1 MNDHRVDKRHRLTF
15 VTSVTVAVLLLIVLW
30 IGIPHLVGPPVPRTI
45 TIAAGSSSGVYY
57 SVAQRY
63 RSVLET
69 HGIEL
74 QLLETNGAVENLQR
88 LKDHDAMLAV
98 VQGGTGTRDE
108 HVGLSS
114 LASLYLEPVW
124 IFHRTD
130 SGVFDQLADLHGGRI
145 AIGPVGSGTH
155 TIAIE
160 WLTTNGFDIS
170 PDESGEQT
178 LADGTVLLPIT
189 AVAAA
194 DALEAGELEAA
205 FMVVGAESPVVA
217 RLMRSSEIELLSIR
231 RAKAYETRYRYLKT
245 VTFAEGMLDLR
256 QNLPKKDITMLAT
269 TASLVANEDLHPA
282 LIQLLLEAARDVHD
296 SGGFFEAPREFPS
309 PLGVDIDINPG
320 AKHYFRDG
328 PSFLYRYLS
337 FRYANWLDRMK
348 LLIAPMLML
357 LVPLF
362 KFFPPAYRFRIRR
375 RIYRWYHIL
384 REVDLKLKQH
394 EDDSVDFAPDIQR
407 LKSLET
413 ELAEVSVPLSYMEEF
428 YNLRLHVNYVL
439 ALLQD
444 RYHPRD
450 ESELSSLNS
459 PRPPSA

>member
-1 MNDHRVDKRHRLTF
+1 
-15 VTSVTVAVLLLIVLW
+15 
-30 IGIPHLVGPPVPRTI
+30 
-45 TIAAGSSSGVYY
+45 
-57 SVAQRY
+57 
-63 RSVLET
+63 
-69 HGIEL
+69 
-74 QLLETNGAVENLQR
+74 
-88 LKDHDAMLAV
+88 
-98 VQGGTGTRDE
+98 
-108 HVGLSS
+108 
-114 LASLYLEPVW
+114 
-124 IFHRTD
+124 
-130 SGVFDQLADLHGGRI
+130 
-145 AIGPVGSGTH
+145 
-155 TIAIE
+155 
-160 WLTTNGFDIS
+160 
-170 PDESGEQT
+170 
-178 LADGTVLLPIT
+178 
-189 AVAAA
+189 
-194 DALEAGELEAA
+194 
-205 FMVVGAESPVVA
+205 
-217 RLMRSSEIELLSIR
+217 
-231 RAKAYETRYRYLKT
+231 
-245 VTFAEGMLDLR
+245 
-256 QNLPKKDITMLAT
+256 MLAT

-362 KFFPPAYRFRIRR
+362 RFFPPAYRFRIRR